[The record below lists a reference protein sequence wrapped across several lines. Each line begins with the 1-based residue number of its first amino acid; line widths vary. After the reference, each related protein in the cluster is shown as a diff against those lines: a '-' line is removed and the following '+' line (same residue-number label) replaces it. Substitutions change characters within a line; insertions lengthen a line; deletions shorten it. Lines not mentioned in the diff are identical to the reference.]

1 VNYVMIRQL
10 VHRYLEDFLKDFFN
24 LTPFEDTPLMTANET
39 LVDVTILSCNDL
51 RSHELKDC

>member
-1 VNYVMIRQL
+1 MIRQL